1 MFGVQKAA
9 IQFRTS
15 RCKDLSVVPFPKPL
29 LRSHGSGVP
38 SESCGLC
45 IHHAIMR
52 VGFFPVQCE
61 SLPSPLRTLVQLLH
75 VPFFFLVYPKSNG
88 IYIQDYGHG
97 ICRVLSEPS

>member
-1 MFGVQKAA
+1 
-9 IQFRTS
+9 
-15 RCKDLSVVPFPKPL
+15 
-29 LRSHGSGVP
+29 
-38 SESCGLC
+38 
-45 IHHAIMR
+45 MR